1 MISSKP
7 YFGEMLVDHLP
18 KTRGRSRACVPL
30 CDLTWFRVGGPAEVT
45 FKPADLADLSEF
57 LRLLPEAI
65 PVTVLGVGSNL
76 LVREGG
82 IPGVVI
88 RLGRSFTGIS
98 IQDDDIIAGAGALDV
113 NVALT
118 CAENHLEGLE
128 FLSGIPGTIG
138 GALRMN
144 AGAYGGEIWSYILEV
159 ETINRQGMRRIFGK
173 EKFDVSYRTV
183 SIKEDEWFVA
193 CRMKLST
200 STKTI
205 VSERIKKLLKGRADQ
220 QPLGQ
225 LSCGSVFRNP
235 PNEHAAK
242 LIDQCGLKGKRVGG
256 AIVSEKHSN
265 FIINTEN
272 ATSLDIEKLIEF
284 VQKSVYKKHAIE
296 LIPEVRIIGEVSGEE
311 DNAIA

>member
-1 MISSKP
+1 
-7 YFGEMLVDHLP
+7 
-18 KTRGRSRACVPL
+18 
-30 CDLTWFRVGGPAEVT
+30 
-45 FKPADLADLSEF
+45 
-57 LRLLPEAI
+57 
-65 PVTVLGVGSNL
+65 
-76 LVREGG
+76 
-82 IPGVVI
+82 
-88 RLGRSFTGIS
+88 
-98 IQDDDIIAGAGALDV
+98 
-113 NVALT
+113 
-118 CAENHLEGLE
+118 
-128 FLSGIPGTIG
+128 
-138 GALRMN
+138 MN
-144 AGAYGGEIWSYILEV
+144 AGAYGGEIWSYVVEV
-159 ETINRQGMRRIFGK
+159 ETINRQGIRKIFGK
-173 EKFDVSYRTV
+173 ENFNISYRTV
-183 SIKEDEWFVA
+183 SMQKDEWFVA
-193 CRMKLST
+193 CRMKLSI